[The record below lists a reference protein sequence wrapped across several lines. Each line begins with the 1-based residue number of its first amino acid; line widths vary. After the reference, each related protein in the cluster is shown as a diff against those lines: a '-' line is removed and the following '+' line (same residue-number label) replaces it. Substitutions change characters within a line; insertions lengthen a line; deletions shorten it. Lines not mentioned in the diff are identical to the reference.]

1 MTEKKGGWNRGQPTH
16 LFPSYFRKKELR
28 SACKSSLT
36 GFSVFASSQTWSR
49 DPLCALCDLKTR
61 DLLSRGTLA
70 TLMCPHLFC
79 FLQMKDPEELR
90 SKGCS
95 GFVNSAAA
103 AAAAELEFPV

>member
-1 MTEKKGGWNRGQPTH
+1 MAVAGGSPRTSSYLIFAKNSAVQLVNG
-16 LFPSYFRKKELR
+16 PSQ
-28 SACKSSLT
+28 
-36 GFSVFASSQTWSR
+36 ASQHSPPPQTCPR
-49 DPLCALCDLKTR
+49 DPLCALCDLKTH

-90 SKGCS
+90 SKGCL
-95 GFVNSAAA
+95 GFVNSAA